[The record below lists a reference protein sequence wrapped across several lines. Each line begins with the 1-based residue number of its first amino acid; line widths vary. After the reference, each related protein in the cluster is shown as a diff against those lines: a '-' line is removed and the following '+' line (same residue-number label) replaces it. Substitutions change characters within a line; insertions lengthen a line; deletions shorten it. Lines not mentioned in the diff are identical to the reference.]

1 MSTWDP
7 FREMLELRRE
17 LDRTF
22 DVFVQGRQPGF
33 SRLAFLPGRGA
44 RQYPLVNTYEDRD
57 YMYVEALAPGVKPES
72 LDLQYQGTTL
82 MISGEKPAPEI
93 ESPESF
99 HRSERAAG
107 RFARTIELGVPV
119 DDSKVEASYKQGLLF
134 VKLPKSESA
143 KPRQITVSVN

>member
-22 DVFVQGRQPGF
+22 DSFVTGRQPGF
-33 SRLAFLPGRGA
+33 TRIAFLPGRGA
-44 RQYPLVNTYEDRD
+44 RQYPLVNTYEDGD
-57 YMYVEALAPGVKPES
+57 NVYVEALAPGVKPDS

-82 MISGEKPAPEI
+82 TISGEKPAPQTTEQ
-93 ESPESF
+93 ESF

-107 RFARTIELGVPV
+107 RFARSIELGVPV
-119 DDSKVEASYKQGLLF
+119 DDTKVEANYRNGLLM

-143 KPRQITVSVN
+143 KPRQIAVSVN

>member
-1 MSTWDP
+1 MSAWDP

-22 DVFVQGRQPGF
+22 DVFVQGRNPGA

-44 RQYPLVNTYEDRD
+44 RQYPLVNLYEDRD
-57 YMYVEALAPGVKPES
+57 YVYVEALAPGVKPES

-82 MISGEKPAPEI
+82 TISGEKPAPET
-93 ESPESF
+93 ESQESF

-107 RFARTIELGVPV
+107 RFTRSIELGVPV
-119 DDSKVEASYKQGLLF
+119 EDTKVEASYKRGLLV
-134 VKLPKSESA
+134 VKLPKSEAA
-143 KPRQITVSVN
+143 KPRQIAVSVN

>member
-1 MSTWDP
+1 MATWDP

-22 DVFVQGRQPGF
+22 DTYVTGRQPGS

-44 RQYPLVNTYEDRD
+44 RQYPLVNIYEDRD
-57 YMYVEALAPGVKPES
+57 NFYVEALAPGVKPDS

-82 MISGEKPAPEI
+82 TISGEKLAPETN
-93 ESPESF
+93 SQESF

-107 RFARTIELGVPV
+107 RFTRSIELGVPV
-119 DDSKVEASYKQGLLF
+119 EDTKVEAGYKNGLLT
-134 VKLPKSESA
+134 VKLPKSEAA
-143 KPRQITVSVN
+143 KPRQISVNVS